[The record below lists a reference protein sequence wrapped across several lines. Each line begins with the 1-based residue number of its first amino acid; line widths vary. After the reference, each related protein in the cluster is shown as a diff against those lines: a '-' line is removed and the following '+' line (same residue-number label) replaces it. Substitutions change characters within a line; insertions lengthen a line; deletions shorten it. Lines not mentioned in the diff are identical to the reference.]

1 MSADLLR
8 PSVRSTS
15 KAGRLP
21 RGVGV
26 AVPALVDDVVA
37 GGAVVVEVAADGV
50 AAGAD
55 VVAALS
61 ATVGLVAV
69 GVVVALESGAFGGR
83 GVVVVSVDVDVVVAS
98 SGVLLR

>member
-21 RGVGV
+21 RGAGV

-55 VVAALS
+55 VVAAAPS
-61 ATVGLVAV
+61 ATAGFVAV
-69 GVVVALESGAFGGR
+69 DAVALESGAFGGR
-83 GVVVVSVDVDVVVAS
+83 GVVVVSADVVAVVVS
-98 SGVLLR
+98 SGVPLR